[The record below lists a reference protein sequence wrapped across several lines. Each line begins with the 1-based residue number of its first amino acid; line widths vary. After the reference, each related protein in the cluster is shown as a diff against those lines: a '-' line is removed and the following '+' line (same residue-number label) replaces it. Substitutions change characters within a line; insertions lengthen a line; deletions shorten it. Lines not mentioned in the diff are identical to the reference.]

1 MNNLRPRLKSNVNTT
16 SSRSTANPVEAP
28 RHPRSRSWTNWA
40 GNQSCRPA
48 EIHYPRSA
56 DEVGDIVSRAA
67 AGGGTVKAVGSG
79 HSFTPA
85 ALTSGHL
92 VDLRKMSRLISVDR
106 DAHRVTVEGGI
117 TIDDLNNL
125 LHGLGYALP
134 NLGDI
139 AYQTISGAV
148 STATHGTGRRLG
160 GIATRISGM
169 NVVAG
174 DGSLIEMNASRNA
187 DLLPSARVGVGAL
200 GITTQVTLDVV
211 PAFRLRAQEGAD
223 RLERILENL
232 DEHVDSNDHF
242 EFFWIPHT
250 EWVLTKRNNRTDEPL
265 SRVNPV
271 GHWYKKTF
279 LENYAFGAVCR
290 AGRFRPQ
297 WIPRLATA
305 LPSSGQTTYVDDSYR
320 IFASQRIVKFVEM
333 EYAIPREHCAAVLR
347 RIKSMIETKGH
358 LVSFP
363 VEVRFTAADD
373 IPLSTASGRE
383 SAYVAVHMY
392 KGMDHTA
399 YFRDVAEIMADY
411 QGRPHW
417 GKMHDLS
424 TEELSGLYPRWDE
437 FMAARTRL
445 DPMRTFANSYTR
457 RVFGE

>member
-1 MNNLRPRLKSNVNTT
+1 MKNFRSLLNLNSHKAASP
-16 SSRSTANPVEAP
+16 STANRVGGP
-28 RHPRSRSWTNWA
+28 RSSRSWTNWA

-48 EIHYPRSA
+48 AIHFPTSTA
-56 DEVGDIVSRAA
+56 EVSDIVSRAA
-67 AGGGTVKAVGSG
+67 AAGETVKAVGSG

-92 VDLRKMSRLISVDR
+92 VDLRRMSRLIAVDR
-106 DAHRVTVEGGI
+106 EAHRVTVEGGI
-117 TIDDLNNL
+117 SIDDLNNL

-148 STATHGTGRRLG
+148 STATHGTGRLLG

-169 NVVAG
+169 TIIAG
-174 DGSLIEMNASRNA
+174 DGNVVHMDSSRNA
-187 DLLPSARVGVGAL
+187 NLLESARVGVGAL
-200 GITTQVTLDVV
+200 GITTQLTLDVV

-223 RLERILENL
+223 RLERILDNI
-232 DEHVDSNDHF
+232 DEHVETNDHF

-265 SRVNPV
+265 SRVNPI

-279 LENYAFGAVCR
+279 LENIAFGAVCR

-333 EYAIPREHCAAVLR
+333 EYAIPREHCGEVLR
-347 RIKSMIETKGH
+347 RIKNMIATKGH

-383 SAYVAVHMY
+383 TAYIAVHMY
-392 KGMDHTA
+392 KGMDHTE
-399 YFRDVAEIMADY
+399 YFRDVSEIMADY

-424 TEELSGLYPRWDE
+424 ADELSKLYPRWDE
-437 FMAARTRL
+437 FLTARSQL
-445 DPMRTFANSYTR
+445 DPTRTFANSYTH